1 MIHFWH
7 LLIDTIILGK
17 NSYNKSINIKKEGIQ
32 MKVLNKKSL
41 LLSSVA
47 IGMLLASVS
56 PVQAAT
62 TKSNSVETKTRTIKN
77 DSIENDAKLTKQGY
91 VLRIKKGWG
100 IRVYVGKANYKRA
113 LTTAAEFKTK
123 TANANKL
130 QNIKFRVERVGN
142 PPREAISASPVYL
155 VASKDKKYSAWL
167 TQSELEYYYLHDK
180 AVQSV
185 IKPLKKIISNDNKYT
200 EKHYNSIN
208 GGSLKNKKNKQYF
221 NQALAAAKKMPK
233 GSKKTFV
240 LNSLNQ
246 LKKNGHINNG
256 GNMLLFGL

>member
-1 MIHFWH
+1 
-7 LLIDTIILGK
+7 
-17 NSYNKSINIKKEGIQ
+17 
-32 MKVLNKKSL
+32 MKILNKKSL
-41 LLSSVA
+41 LLSSVV
-47 IGMLLASVS
+47 IVMLLASAT

-62 TKSNSVETKTRTIKN
+62 AKSNSSSVKTTTIKN
-77 DSIENDAKLTKQGY
+77 DSIKNDANLTKQGY

-100 IRVYVGKANYKRA
+100 IRVYVGKADYKRA

-123 TANANKL
+123 TVNANKL
-130 QNIKFRVERVGN
+130 QNIKFRVEKVGN
-142 PPREAISASPVYL
+142 PPRGAISASPVYL

-185 IKPLKKIISNDNKYT
+185 IKPLKKIINNDDNYSD
-200 EKHYNSIN
+200 KHIHSTN
-208 GGSLKNKKNKQYF
+208 GGSLKIKKNKLYF
-221 NQALAAAKKMPK
+221 DQALAAAKKMPK

-246 LKKNGHINNG
+246 LKKDGNIDDG
-256 GNMLLFGL
+256 GNMLLFGF